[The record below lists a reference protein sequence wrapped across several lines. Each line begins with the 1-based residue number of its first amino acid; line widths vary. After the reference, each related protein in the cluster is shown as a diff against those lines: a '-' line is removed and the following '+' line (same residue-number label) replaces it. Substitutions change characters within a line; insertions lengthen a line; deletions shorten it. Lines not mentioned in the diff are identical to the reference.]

1 MPGLE
6 PVLSLCPTG
15 IFLRAEAQPG
25 PVESNWI
32 CSLVLRFTN
41 PLGCKGAALVLHPF
55 TGDGSQKRLNSKG
68 SCCPSTQAADMT
80 QIPVDITVCPP
91 TGRLGCHGGRDPLV
105 QYRSTSCLCLWVE
118 LYKSK
123 RSLTTLW
130 GGPELTSLLTGQTP
144 TPGEGEVLVL
154 LEQPQPQRCV

>member
-1 MPGLE
+1 M
-6 PVLSLCPTG
+6 
-15 IFLRAEAQPG
+15 
-25 PVESNWI
+25 
-32 CSLVLRFTN
+32 
-41 PLGCKGAALVLHPF
+41 
-55 TGDGSQKRLNSKG
+55 
-68 SCCPSTQAADMT
+68 
-80 QIPVDITVCPP
+80 
-91 TGRLGCHGGRDPLV
+91 

-130 GGPELTSLLTGQTP
+130 GGGGGAAKLASLLTGQTP